1 MKKVLMNSDENNK
14 RFKTI
19 IPSEKNSK
27 KVKNKEE
34 IDKQNLKEETEEKD
48 VEEKDVDVAEVN
60 VNDNEFSKEL
70 KKRTDG
76 VLKDYF
82 KNPPTQLTYS
92 SFENDMNAVIEGALS
107 EQDKIKKQQK
117 KGSRKERLKALKN
130 KLFRRRK
137 DG

>member
-34 IDKQNLKEETEEKD
+34 IDKQNLKEET
-48 VEEKDVDVAEVN
+48 EEKDVDVAEVN

-137 DG
+137 NG

>member
-27 KVKNKEE
+27 KIKDKEK

-48 VEEKDVDVAEVN
+48 VDVAEIN
-60 VNDNEFSKEL
+60 VNDNEFSREL

-130 KLFRRRK
+130 KLFKRRK